1 MKFKNNTEKME
12 FVRKKV
18 GTSELYAQ
26 LAEESTELAQACLK
40 VRRTMDKSNPTPV
53 TQEDAMFNFFEEL
66 SDVILVAETLGFDK
80 MLHDRTGFCHVEGN
94 KKLDRWCGR
103 LQEA

>member
-40 VRRTMDKSNPTPV
+40 VRRTIGTNNPTPV

-66 SDVILVAETLGFDK
+66 SDVILVAKTLGFDK
-80 MLHDRTGFCHVEGN
+80 MIYDKTGYCNVTGG
-94 KKLDRWCGR
+94 KKLDRWCHR